1 LVPFPPP
8 SQGSLT
14 TGVEAP
20 LLTGGFAILGT
31 EDPLSSE
38 SPARCSRCTKN
49 DDNVEGEATGLATSN
64 DSGLDFG
71 ENEGIENVRAN
82 AAREGKEAEGV
93 GETD

>member
-8 SQGSLT
+8 SPGSVT
-14 TGVEAP
+14 TGVEGA
-20 LLTGGFAILGT
+20 LLTSGFAVLGT

-38 SPARCSRCTKN
+38 SPPRCSCCTKN
-49 DDNVEGEATGLATSN
+49 DDSVEGEATGLATSN
-64 DSGLDFG
+64 DSGLGFG